1 MANNVSQ
8 RQFLALKLEALSE
21 SEVGEVL
28 DYISV
33 LESSRRSK
41 APPLVLDDEVLAALA
56 DARENRRARQAF
68 EWEAV
73 RRKADRRAAAKV
85 GAYSSMKKTVAC
97 LGILVLCVAVFGQ
110 DSRRLT
116 PVQNEIETQKQ
127 RLSSSDQEERRDALM
142 RLGTMRLPEA
152 SSAAVPALQD
162 PLPIVR
168 ATAAKAILSIGADQS
183 AGLLIPLLKDKDEF
197 VRREAAYALG
207 LTRSTLATGPLSEQ
221 LLKDK

>member
-85 GAYSSMKKTVAC
+85 GAYS
-97 LGILVLCVAVFGQ
+97 
-110 DSRRLT
+110 
-116 PVQNEIETQKQ
+116 
-127 RLSSSDQEERRDALM
+127 
-142 RLGTMRLPEA
+142 
-152 SSAAVPALQD
+152 
-162 PLPIVR
+162 
-168 ATAAKAILSIGADQS
+168 
-183 AGLLIPLLKDKDEF
+183 
-197 VRREAAYALG
+197 
-207 LTRSTLATGPLSEQ
+207 
-221 LLKDK
+221 